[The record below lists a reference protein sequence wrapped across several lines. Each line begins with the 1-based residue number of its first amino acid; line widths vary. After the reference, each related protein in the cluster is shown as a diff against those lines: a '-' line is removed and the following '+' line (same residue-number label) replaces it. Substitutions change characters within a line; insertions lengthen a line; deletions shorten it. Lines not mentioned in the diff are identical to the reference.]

1 MPAQSLSESLLPT
14 SRAGR
19 SLLTS
24 TGRSVPASAEG
35 IRRRQQAEARR
46 DAQRRQAAVQQAP
59 PPRVAPRTTAQ
70 QAEARQAAR
79 RQRLDRE
86 QQQRRI
92 LAERQRADRHNKTY
106 RSQQRQAAAERTRQ
120 LQLQKRAAQD
130 RYEQDYYQRLRER
143 QTRWDARRYN
153 PYNDAYFRT
162 RPTYRYSYDGRYY
175 QTNRFGADLMRQA
188 VNYGY
193 QEGLRAGRADREDGW
208 RSDYRNSFGYRDA
221 SYGYYGYYLD
231 QDQYR
236 YYFRQGFRRGYED
249 GYYGR
254 YRYGRRN
261 DDGTFVVLA
270 AVLAV
275 ILGLELLD

>member
-1 MPAQSLSESLLPT
+1 MQGMPKEEEISIAGLSPDGFFDTEHLKGDLKGRFVRGTAVTTLGQAVWFVIHTASTVVLARLLSPEDYGLVAMVT
-14 SRAGR
+14 AV
-19 SLLTS
+19 
-24 TGRSVPASAEG
+24 TGFIMIFKDLG
-35 IRRRQQAEARR
+35 
-46 DAQRRQAAVQQAP
+46 
-59 PPRVAPRTTAQ
+59 
-70 QAEARQAAR
+70 
-79 RQRLDRE
+79 LD
-86 QQQRRI
+86 I
-92 LAERQRADRHNKTY
+92 ADPKV
-106 RSQQRQAAAERTRQ
+106 
-120 LQLQKRAAQD
+120 
-130 RYEQDYYQRLRER
+130 
-143 QTRWDARRYN
+143 
-153 PYNDAYFRT
+153 
-162 RPTYRYSYDGRYY
+162 RYY

-208 RSDYRNSFGYRDA
+208 RSDYRNSLGYRNA

>member
-1 MPAQSLSESLLPT
+1 MAIGTLAFGEYAALLLLAVEALPRRGLPCFGLLGSGSRCSPGGRRLLHGGLPTLRVPPCFSLL
-14 SRAGR
+14 
-19 SLLTS
+19 
-24 TGRSVPASAEG
+24 
-35 IRRRQQAEARR
+35 
-46 DAQRRQAAVQQAP
+46 
-59 PPRVAPRTTAQ
+59 
-70 QAEARQAAR
+70 
-79 RQRLDRE
+79 
-86 QQQRRI
+86 
-92 LAERQRADRHNKTY
+92 
-106 RSQQRQAAAERTRQ
+106 AAA
-120 LQLQKRAAQD
+120 
-130 RYEQDYYQRLRER
+130 
-143 QTRWDARRYN
+143 N
-153 PYNDAYFRT
+153 
-162 RPTYRYSYDGRYY
+162 S
-175 QTNRFGADLMRQA
+175 FGAGFFLRPGFLA
-188 VNYGY
+188 
-193 QEGLRAGRADREDGW
+193 GLFPGLLPGLFRGLLLAAGVERIVAGTGGGTGTQGEDGW